1 MLQKRHE
8 APQPSIYTFK
18 ERGPRMKD
26 ALILV
31 INPGSTST
39 KIAIFRN
46 ETNEMQKNI
55 THSSEELQHF
65 KTLFDQLEY
74 RKEKI
79 IDTITSAGYSLEDIT
94 AIASRGGVLKPL
106 TSGVYP
112 FSDQMIDDLRTGRYM
127 LHASNLGAVIGQ
139 QLCQQY
145 NIPGFIADPVTV
157 DEMEDLARISGL
169 NGIQRKSIWHALNQ
183 KHVARKASRKLRKHY
198 EEVNLI
204 VVHMG
209 GGISIGVHKKGRC
222 VDVNNALNGEGP
234 FSSERAGTLPTLGLV
249 DLCFSGPYTHAE
261 MKKLLAGR
269 GGMVSHLGTN
279 NAKDVE
285 DQSEEGAEEPK
296 KIMNAMIYQLAK
308 EIGRAS
314 AVLKGQVDS
323 IIFTG
328 GMAYSPVIV
337 KQLKAHLGFIGAP
350 FDVYPG
356 EHEMEALAS
365 NILQV
370 LNGEMKAKSYEG

>member
-1 MLQKRHE
+1 
-8 APQPSIYTFK
+8 
-18 ERGPRMKD
+18 MKD
-26 ALILV
+26 VLILV

-55 THSSEELQHF
+55 THSSDELKQYPQ
-65 KTLFDQLEY
+65 LFDQLSF

-79 IDTITSAGYSLEDIT
+79 ISTVTSSGYSLQGLT
-94 AIASRGGVLKPL
+94 AIASRGGVLRPL

-112 FSDQMIDDLRTGRYM
+112 FCPQMIDDLRTGRYM

-139 QLCQQY
+139 QLCDQY

-157 DEMEDLARISGL
+157 DEMQDIAKVSGL
-169 NGIQRKSIWHALNQ
+169 EGIQRRSIWHALNQ
-183 KHVARKASRKLRKHY
+183 KHVARKAAEKIGKRY

-209 GGISIGVHKKGRC
+209 GGISVGVHEKGNC
-222 VDVNNALNGEGP
+222 IDVNNALNGDGP
-234 FSSERAGTLPTLGLV
+234 FSSERAGTLPSLGLV
-249 DLCFSGPYTHAE
+249 DLCFSGKYSHIE

-285 DQSEEGAEEPK
+285 ERSENGEKQPR
-296 KIMNAMIYQLAK
+296 KIMNAMVYQLAK
-308 EIGRAS
+308 EIGRAA
-314 AVLKGQVDS
+314 AVLKGNVDS

-328 GMAYSPVIV
+328 GMAYSSVIV
-337 KQLKAHLGFIGAP
+337 KQLESHLDFIGVP
-350 FDVYPG
+350 YDVYPG
-356 EHEMEALAS
+356 EHEMEALAF

-370 LNGEMKAKSYEG
+370 LRGESKAKSYEG